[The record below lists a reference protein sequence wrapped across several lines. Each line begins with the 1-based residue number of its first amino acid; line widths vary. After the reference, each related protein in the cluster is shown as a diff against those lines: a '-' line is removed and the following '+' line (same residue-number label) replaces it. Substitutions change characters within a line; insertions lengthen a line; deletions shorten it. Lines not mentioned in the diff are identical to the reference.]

1 MEARVMRKLI
11 IGLLLLPL
19 GIGWADTQ
27 KYAGKGMVLKVDTVH
42 RTATV
47 SCQAIPGFMEAMVMP
62 ISVRDTK
69 ELEGLAP
76 GTSITFTLVVD
87 KDGSYAE
94 VWKADSHTWHFL
106 TGSAA
111 EIRRL
116 CERFGVDVFPD
127 EGLMTHSLHTIVI
140 DRKGA
145 MVSNIEGNQFTAD
158 QLGDL
163 VQTVLDSSH

>member
-1 MEARVMRKLI
+1 MRKLI

-94 VWKADSHTWHFL
+94 GIHAQSYQGLEVDPL
-106 TGSAA
+106 TA
-111 EIRRL
+111 RRL
-116 CERFGVDVFPD
+116 RLLSSPGRESPPSANYSSAPMRSSARCRRSA
-127 EGLMTHSLHTIVI
+127 GLT
-140 DRKGA
+140 
-145 MVSNIEGNQFTAD
+145 
-158 QLGDL
+158 
-163 VQTVLDSSH
+163 SS